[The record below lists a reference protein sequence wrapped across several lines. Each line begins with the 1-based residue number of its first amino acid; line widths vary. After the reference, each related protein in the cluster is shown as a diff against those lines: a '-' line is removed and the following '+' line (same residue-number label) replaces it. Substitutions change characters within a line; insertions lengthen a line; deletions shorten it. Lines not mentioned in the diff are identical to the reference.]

1 MFKSIGAIICL
12 ISYSVLQAVYRQ
24 VFPLYFPRSAEEESY
39 AAKAL
44 PTSIGDEMGEPI
56 ITERQIRILEN
67 PTTKG
72 EHHTCLLSEHFICT
86 LNPT

>member
-1 MFKSIGAIICL
+1 M
-12 ISYSVLQAVYRQ
+12 YRQ
-24 VFPLYFPRSAEEESY
+24 TFPLYFPRSAEEESY

-44 PTSIGDEMGEPI
+44 PASIGDEMGEPI

-72 EHHTCLLSEHFICT
+72 EHYSHLS
-86 LNPT
+86 LSNPTWFGHLGTCISKYTMQ